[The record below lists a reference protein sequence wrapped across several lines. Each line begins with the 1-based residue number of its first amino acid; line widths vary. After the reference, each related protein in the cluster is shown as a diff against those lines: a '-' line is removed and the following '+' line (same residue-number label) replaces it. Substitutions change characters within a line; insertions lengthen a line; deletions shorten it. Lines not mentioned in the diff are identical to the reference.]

1 MSQHIL
7 TALYSRPEDANDAV
21 ARLETL
27 GIGQDD
33 ISVISADTDTAP
45 NWLIPTLAGAGI
57 GLATAGPIGAV
68 VGALVGGSLPVNNTG
83 EPRGRREST
92 LVGVRAEEAQVG
104 PVRAILNERG
114 SLSEGA
120 RTASAVPEAS
130 VGAGELPAQTGHT
143 GAASGSV
150 STPDPS
156 TADTLTPADL
166 EGNVPVAG
174 SGAADAGPVVDKDPE
189 TAKREITPVVPR
201 APTSTAE

>member
-7 TALYSRPEDANDAV
+7 TAMYSSPEDAADAV
-21 ARLETL
+21 ARLEAL
-27 GIGQDD
+27 GVGRED
-33 ISVISADTDTAP
+33 ISLISAETDTAP
-45 NWLIPTLAGAGI
+45 NWLIPTLTGAGI

-83 EPRGRREST
+83 EPRGRREGT

-120 RTASAVPEAS
+120 RTASAVPETS
-130 VGAGELPAQTGHT
+130 VGTGELPAQTRHT
-143 GAASGSV
+143 GVASGSV

-166 EGNVPVAG
+166 KGNVPVAG
-174 SGAADAGPVVDKDPE
+174 SGVADAGPVVDKDPE

-201 APTSTAE
+201 APTSTGE

>member
-7 TALYSRPEDANDAV
+7 TALYSRPEDATDAV
-21 ARLETL
+21 ARLEAL
-27 GIGQDD
+27 GIGRDD

-45 NWLIPTLAGAGI
+45 NWLIPTLTGAGI

-68 VGALVGGSLPVNNTG
+68 VGALVGGSLPVDNTG
-83 EPRGRREST
+83 EPRGPREGT

-114 SLSEGA
+114 SLREGA

-130 VGAGELPAQTGHT
+130 VGTGELPAQTHHT
-143 GAASGSV
+143 GVASGSV

-166 EGNVPVAG
+166 KGNVPVAG
-174 SGAADAGPVVDKDPE
+174 SGAADAGPVVDKDSE
-189 TAKREITPVVPR
+189 TAKREITPVVPG
-201 APTSTAE
+201 APTSTGE